1 MCAILGTAWDEI
13 GEWRNSGTDA
23 DCAWLGKNASP
34 AGSGFV
40 AAMKDAGENEH
51 LSALMRA
58 AQGGDQVAY
67 STLLALL
74 IPILQRAVRR
84 YRSYLQPQDVEEI
97 VQETLISMHQIRAT
111 YDPDRPFLPWL
122 LAIARHR
129 MMDSARRY
137 VRRAANEEAVG
148 MLTETFPG
156 AEANSEQES
165 YRDPEELRQA
175 IGRLPAGQR
184 RAVELLKLEELS
196 LKEASARTGL
206 SISALKVAVHRG
218 MKALTVALRK
228 RS

>member
-1 MCAILGTAWDEI
+1 
-13 GEWRNSGTDA
+13 
-23 DCAWLGKNASP
+23 
-34 AGSGFV
+34 
-40 AAMKDAGENEH
+40 MKDAGENEH

>member
-23 DCAWLGKNASP
+23 DCAWLGKIASP

-40 AAMKDAGENEH
+40 AAMKDAGQNEH

-58 AQGGDQVAY
+58 AQGGDQSAY
-67 STLLALL
+67 SALLALV
-74 IPILQRAVRR
+74 IPILRR
-84 YRSYLQPQDVEEI
+84 SIRRQRSYLQPQDVEDI
-97 VQETLISMHQIRAT
+97 VQDTLISLHRVRAT
-111 YDPDRPFLPWL
+111 YDPDRPFIPWL
-122 LAIARHR
+122 LAIAHHR
-129 MMDSARRY
+129 MMDGARRH
-137 VRRAANEEAVG
+137 VRRTANEVTVEN
-148 MLTETFPG
+148 LPETFPG

-175 IGRLPAGQR
+175 IGKLPAGQR